1 MLMEQ
6 TGRTRANEERES
18 RTAGV
23 AMSVLGLLSFRG
35 FAWAL
40 SMCKGSTSCE
50 RTAAALSA
58 NLVEQQCSSDRGVQR

>member
-23 AMSVLGLLSFRG
+23 AMSVLGMSSFRG
-35 FAWAL
+35 FA
-40 SMCKGSTSCE
+40 
-50 RTAAALSA
+50 
-58 NLVEQQCSSDRGVQR
+58 